1 MKTAWLTRQR
11 LAASILL
18 GFAMAGCGGATSS
31 PSPSAASA
39 AAASKPSASA
49 AAPASAG
56 GASASTAA
64 KPAAA
69 SNAAPSGKSVN
80 VGVPVSLTGQFAAI
94 GQSQLEGVQLAA
106 DEINKAGGVLGRPLK
121 IVPVDAS
128 DPVDAVP
135 AVRKMLA
142 TDNVSMSVGL
152 SVKTYQTALP
162 ILNSAKMVSFTFIG
176 SPTIDH
182 TLFPTS
188 FRMQPSD
195 AVVGTA
201 MAEYAKE
208 KGYNRIALVMDAEE
222 GAQTLIPPIEH
233 AAKALGLQVV
243 AKPALPL
250 NVPSYQGEILQIV
263 NAKPDA
269 MLMQV
274 DPQGAGTFFK
284 QLQGLGGD
292 NIPVIGSDLTS
303 GSEWVKAVGADEASK
318 HVVSLVSGGESSPAA
333 KFFTPAYEK
342 KFGHP
347 ARLYSSHFY
356 DGTNV
361 GALAMIAAKSTDPKV
376 FVNSILDVTTP
387 GADHTTVYTFAD
399 GAKLLAQGKKIK
411 YSGAGS
417 PMTFTKYHTVA
428 GSFQAVQSSASGKLN
443 VLATIPGSKLDPLM
457 S

>member
-1 MKTAWLTRQR
+1 MPLLTTTHRFWPVAIALALCTAACGGS
-11 LAASILL
+11 AASP
-18 GFAMAGCGGATSS
+18 ASTPMRSSVTSAAASGAAAP
-31 PSPSAASA
+31 PSPSGQ
-39 AAASKPSASA
+39 P
-49 AAPASAG
+49 
-56 GASASTAA
+56 
-64 KPAAA
+64 
-69 SNAAPSGKSVN
+69 VN
-80 VGVPVSLTGQFAAI
+80 IGVPVSLTGQFAAI
-94 GQSQLEGVQLAA
+94 GQSQLEGVELAV
-106 DEINKAGGVLGRPLK
+106 DEINKAGGILGRPAK
-121 IVPVDAS
+121 VVTVDAS

-176 SPTIDH
+176 SPAIDH
-182 TLFPTS
+182 TLYPTS

-195 AVVGTA
+195 AVVGAA

-208 KGYNRIALVMDAEE
+208 KGYNRIALAMDAEE
-222 GAQTLIPPIEH
+222 GAQTLIPPIKQ
-233 AAKALGLQVV
+233 AAKVLGLQVV
-243 AKPALPL
+243 AEPSLPL
-250 NVPSYQGEILQIV
+250 NVPSYQGEVLQII

-269 MLMQV
+269 ILTQI
-274 DPQGAGTFFK
+274 DPEGAGKFFK
-284 QLQGLGGD
+284 QLKGLGGD

-303 GSEWVKAVGADEASK
+303 GSEWVKAVGEDEASK

-333 KFFTPAYEK
+333 KFFTDAYQK
-342 KFGHP
+342 KFNHP
-347 ARLYSSHFY
+347 FRLYSPHFY

-361 GALAMIAAKSTDPKV
+361 GALAMIAAKSTDPKT

-387 GADHTTVYTFAD
+387 GADHTTVYSFAN

-417 PMTFTKYHTVA
+417 PMTFTKYHTVT
-428 GSFQAVQSSASGKLN
+428 GSFQAVQATAGGKLN
-443 VLATIPGSKLDPLM
+443 TVATISGEKLQPLM